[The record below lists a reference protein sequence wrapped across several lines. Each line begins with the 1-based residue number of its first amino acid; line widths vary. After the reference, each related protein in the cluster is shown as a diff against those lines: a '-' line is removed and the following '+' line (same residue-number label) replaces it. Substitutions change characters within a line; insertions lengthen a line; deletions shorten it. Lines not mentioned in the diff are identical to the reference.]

1 MKALAGDFK
10 AVGFIDAAFFMK
22 AHLHVTYKGG
32 PFLGERIELNQIAE
46 ATVADEES
54 VKRIGGTVGWGVAG
68 AAILG
73 PVGLLAGL
81 LLGGKSKD
89 VTFVAVLKDGRKFMA
104 TCSSKEWKQIIAAM
118 FK

>member
-1 MKALAGDFK
+1 MKAIAGDFK
-10 AVGFIDAAFFMK
+10 YIEFLKPMIGKPYLNVRFE
-22 AHLHVTYKGG
+22 GG
-32 PFLGERIELNQIAE
+32 PFFGEKIQLNQIAE

-68 AAILG
+68 AALLG

-89 VTFVAVLKDGRKFMA
+89 VTFVGVLKDGRKFMA
-104 TCSSKEWKQIIAAM
+104 TCSGAEWKQIMAAR
-118 FK
+118 F